1 MAKKD
6 YSGVLLEDMDDKIDF
21 LIDVMKGMQE
31 STKKIPKIDERLEK
45 IEYDIPA
52 IKFTTKMTNDDMKL
66 VKIRTEKLQ
75 EGLEEFKTDAKQLID
90 HEKRLVKLEASA
102 QA

>member
-6 YSGVLLEDMDDKIDF
+6 YTGVLLEDVDNKIDF
-21 LIDVMKGMQE
+21 LVDAMKGMQE
-31 STKKIPKIDERLEK
+31 SIKKIPKIDERLEK

-52 IKFTTKMTNDDMKL
+52 IKFATRVTNDDMKL

-75 EGLEEFKTDAKQLID
+75 EGLAVLKTDTKQLRNHD
-90 HEKRLVKLEASA
+90 KRLFKLEASV